1 MRNAPPAWDSFVKV
15 AIFGLGYV
23 GTVTAACLASRDH
36 EVTGVDVDAG
46 KVEMISGGRS
56 PVIEPGLDE
65 LVSET
70 VTRGA
75 LRTTLDARQALD
87 GADVSLICVGT
98 PSAPNGSTD
107 LSYIR
112 RATEDIGAGLEDRPT
127 HGGVHSVV
135 VRSTVPPGT
144 VDEMVSPIL
153 EEALG
158 PAGSSFCTAMCPE
171 FLREGSGVSDFF
183 SPPFTVVGTDHQQAA
198 VSMKDLLGF
207 LETPVRVVSTR
218 TAEALKYSCNAFHA
232 AKVAFTNELARVFR
246 PLGIDSREVMEIFCS
261 DSQLNISSSYLRP
274 GFAFG
279 GPCLGKDL
287 RELLHLARMNGVDLP
302 VLAGT
307 ITSNEMTVSNVVN
320 RITAASP
327 TGAVVALLGL
337 SFKVSSDDLRE
348 SPNVELAERLVGKG
362 FQVRIHDPVV
372 KPSKLIGTN
381 LEFVESRLPHLQRFM
396 SDTAE
401 LALADASLAVVSSTD
416 PEVIDALESS
426 PPPRIIDLVGR
437 LGPTVESL
445 CGYEGVGW

>member
-1 MRNAPPAWDSFVKV
+1 MKV

-23 GTVTAACLASRDH
+23 GTVTAACLASRGH

-56 PVIEPGLDE
+56 PVIEPGLDR
-65 LVSET
+65 LVSDG
-70 VTRGA
+70 VTRGN
-75 LRTTLDARQALD
+75 LRTTLSAAEALE

-98 PSAPNGSTD
+98 PSAPNGSTE
-107 LSYIR
+107 LGYIR
-112 RATEDIGAGLEDRPT
+112 RATQDIASALRARASSPDA
-127 HGGVHSVV
+127 HSVV

-144 VDEMVSPIL
+144 VDEVVSPIL
-153 EEALG
+153 EEELG
-158 PAGSSFCTAMCPE
+158 PPGSSFCTAMCPE
-171 FLREGSGVSDFF
+171 FLREGSGVKDFF
-183 SPPFTVVGTDHQQAA
+183 SPPFTVVGTDQDQAA
-198 VSMKDLLGF
+198 VSMKELLGF
-207 LETPVRVVSTR
+207 LDVPVRVVSTR

-246 PLGIDSREVMEIFCS
+246 PLGIDSREVMDIFCS
-261 DSQLNISSSYLRP
+261 DSQLNISPSYLRP

-302 VLAGT
+302 VLSGT

-320 RITAASP
+320 RITSATP

-362 FQVRIHDPVV
+362 YQVRIHDPVV

-396 SDTAE
+396 SDTAAQ
-401 LALADASLAVVSSTD
+401 ALADAKLAVVSSTD
-416 PEVIDALESS
+416 PEVVEALESS
-426 PPPRIIDLVGR
+426 PPSRIIDLVGR
-437 LGPTVESL
+437 LGPNVESL